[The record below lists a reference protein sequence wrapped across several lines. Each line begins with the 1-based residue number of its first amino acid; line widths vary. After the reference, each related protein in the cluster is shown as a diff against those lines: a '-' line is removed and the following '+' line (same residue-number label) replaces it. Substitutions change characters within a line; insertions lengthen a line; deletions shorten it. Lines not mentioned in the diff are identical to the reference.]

1 MSEKKKQR
9 DVKHFTD
16 LEVWRRS
23 HQLFL
28 DLIIDLDPLPRKR
41 SVAILT
47 DQILRS
53 VGSVGANIAEGFN
66 RSKKKYLNS
75 LDIALGEAD
84 EAENWLYKLR
94 DAGFLPRDRADT
106 HIRECIEIEKMLNGL
121 MRSIRRS
128 SDT

>member
-1 MSEKKKQR
+1 MAKS
-9 DVKHFTD
+9 VKHFID

-28 DLIIDLDPLPRKR
+28 DLVEDLDPLPQKR

-53 VGSVGANIAEGFN
+53 VGSIGANIAEGFN

-75 LDIALGEAD
+75 LDIAWGEAN

-94 DAGFLPRDRADT
+94 DGKFVE
-106 HIRECIEIEKMLNGL
+106 REMGNARIQESIEIAKMLNGL

-128 SDT
+128 EDRS